1 MTQEGAPGRLIGGR
15 YRLLDEAGSG
25 GMGRVWEG
33 RDELLGRSVAVKEV
47 RLRAASAEEREGVL
61 ARAQREGRTAAALAD
76 HPNVVTVYDV
86 VIEDGVPW
94 TVMQLVKGHSLRE
107 ELAHGPLDPGHVTH
121 IAAALLSA
129 LRAADAAAVV
139 HRDIKPGNVLLADDG
154 RVLLAD
160 FGIARV
166 LGDETITAPGAFVGS
181 FEYTSPER
189 ADGRSGGVASDLFS
203 LGVTL
208 FHAVEG
214 APPFR
219 RESRSDTLS
228 AVLLAPLPG
237 MTRATGG
244 LRELITALTAKDPAE
259 RPGVEAAMTLLSD
272 ARRAGRAAGTAG
284 VAGTAGATGSAGGGR
299 PGPTDTLTATLTDPA
314 PGGGDTAPFT
324 VAALPPDVPRPPDDA
339 VRRRANRLP
348 VVLAGV
354 SSLTVVLTVGA
365 FLLTHPGDDGDD
377 AGSAPPPAVSASAR
391 VSAGSPGPV
400 AGPGGTC
407 LDVYGED
414 DGGDHTPVDLW
425 ECQPSAADQQ
435 WSHRPGGALETQRRC
450 LGLVRNGTAQDT
462 AVELQDCTGTG
473 GQQWEQQADGSLLN
487 PYAARCLEPDGA
499 LRNGVPLRI
508 HDCSGTATQK
518 FTLP

>member
-1 MTQEGAPGRLIGGR
+1 MTQEGAPGRLVGGR
-15 YRLLDEAGSG
+15 YRLVAEVGSG

-33 RDELLGRSVAVKEV
+33 RDELLGRPVAVKEV
-47 RLRAASAEEREGVL
+47 RLPDSSAAARGEVL
-61 ARAQREGRTAAALAD
+61 ARAQREGRNAAALAD

-94 TVMQLVKGHSLRE
+94 TVMQLVRGRSLRA

-129 LRAADAAAVV
+129 LRAADDAAVV

-189 ADGRSGGVASDLFS
+189 ADGRAGGVASDLFS

-214 APPFR
+214 AAPFR
-219 RESRSDTLS
+219 RDSRSDTLS
-228 AVLLAPLPG
+228 AVLLAPLPE

-259 RPGVEAAMTLLSD
+259 RPGVEVAMAVLGGRLPAGRGRGAARASGAGTVTGTATVRD
-272 ARRAGRAAGTAG
+272 ARPRPGGTVVAPPAPAAALRPPEAPHSPDAAAG
-284 VAGTAGATGSAGGGR
+284 
-299 PGPTDTLTATLTDPA
+299 
-314 PGGGDTAPFT
+314 
-324 VAALPPDVPRPPDDA
+324 
-339 VRRRANRLP
+339 RRANRLP

-354 SSLTVVLTVGA
+354 SSLTVVLTVGV
-365 FLLTHPGDDGDD
+365 FLLTHPGGHEDDD
-377 AGSAPPPAVSASAR
+377 APAPPPAVATSALPPS
-391 VSAGSPGPV
+391 GGPGPV
-400 AGPGGTC
+400 AGPDGTC
-407 LDVYGED
+407 LDVHGG
-414 DGGDHTPVDLW
+414 DGGPTAVGLRG
-425 ECQPSAADQQ
+425 CRSSASGQR
-435 WSHRPGGALETQRRC
+435 WVHRPGGSLEALDRC
-450 LGLVRNGTAQDT
+450 LGPVGDGGAQDT
-462 AVELQDCTGTG
+462 AVELQDCTGAD
-473 GQQWEQQADGSLLN
+473 GQRWEQREDGSLLH
-487 PYAARCLEPDGA
+487 PGSARCLEPAGP
-499 LRNGVPLRI
+499 LRDGVPLRL
-508 HDCSGTATQK
+508 HDCDGAADQK
-518 FTLP
+518 FALP

>member
-1 MTQEGAPGRLIGGR
+1 MTQEGAPGRLVGGR
-15 YRLLDEAGSG
+15 YRLVAEAGAG

-33 RDELLGRSVAVKEV
+33 HDELLGRPVAVKEV
-47 RLRAASAEEREGVL
+47 RLPASSAAERQEVL
-61 ARAQREGRTAAALAD
+61 ARAQREGRNAAALAD

-94 TVMQLVKGHSLRE
+94 TVMQLVQGRSLRE

-121 IAAALLSA
+121 VAAALLSA
-129 LRAADAAAVV
+129 LRAADDAAVV

-189 ADGRSGGVASDLFS
+189 ADGRAGGVASDLFS

-214 APPFR
+214 VAPFR

-228 AVLLAPLPG
+228 AVLLAPLPE

-244 LRELITALTAKDPAE
+244 LRELITALTAKDPAQ
-259 RPGVEAAMTLLSD
+259 RPGVEQAMALLSG
-272 ARRAGRAAGTAG
+272 RRPAGRGAGAANAPGTAA
-284 VAGTAGATGSAGGGR
+284 VAGATGTVREVR
-299 PGPTDTLTATLTDPA
+299 PRPDGTVAVTATAPA
-314 PGGGDTAPFT
+314 PATA
-324 VAALPPDVPRPPDDA
+324 VRPPEAPHFPDGA
-339 VRRRANRLP
+339 AGRQTNRLP

-365 FLLTHPGDDGDD
+365 FLLTHPGGSEDD
-377 AGSAPPPAVSASAR
+377 AAPEPPPAVSASALAP
-391 VSAGSPGPV
+391 AGSPGPV
-400 AGPGGTC
+400 AGPGDTC
-407 LDVYGED
+407 LGVH
-414 DGGDHTPVDLW
+414 GGDDAAPVDLW
-425 ECQPSAADQQ
+425 RCRSSAAGQR
-435 WSHRPGGALETQRRC
+435 WVHRSGGALETLRRC
-450 LGLVRNGTAQDT
+450 LGPVGGSTAQNA
-462 AVELQDCTGTG
+462 AVELQDCTGAD
-473 GQQWEQQADGSLLN
+473 GQKWEQQGDGSLLN
-487 PYAARCLEPDGA
+487 PASSRCLEPAGP
-499 LRNGVPLRI
+499 LRDGVPLRI
-508 HDCSGTATQK
+508 HDCSGAATQK